1 MIDKNQIKDTLGE
14 MIANQWLKTN
24 ESLVL
29 KALNLPQTTKIL
41 HVLAEPQKEPAANE
55 LNDVVAPEL
64 KREYGFDFIF
74 GKQVGFVFE
83 IQFAIDAR
91 AWDCPYFDNY
101 GHLRLRMMKSKTKL
115 LHKFTRA
122 KNSKGLQQPRL
133 TGDSLPA
140 IHYNLQK
147 QLYNSFAHG
156 YLFVDI
162 HKRSII
168 GEDYSPAPIIKT
180 ADYLGA
186 LKSGFVSGKAYA
198 PWKHE
203 HFVLDNMHNIF
214 HDIGQYRIFP
224 DVKAFF
230 TGLKQYKKSHWNIRI
245 LVENTQYEVIDK
257 KFKIRTGT
265 ARFLVVYDESGNEK
279 YKLPIEYASKNK

>member
-1 MIDKNQIKDTLGE
+1 MLVKSQIKDNLGE

-24 ESLVL
+24 KALVL
-29 KALNLPQTTKIL
+29 QSLNLPQTTKIL
-41 HVLAEPQKEPAANE
+41 HVLAEPQKGPVANE
-55 LNDVVAPEL
+55 LDDIVAPEL

-74 GKQVGFVFE
+74 GQQVGSVFE

-115 LHKFTRA
+115 TRKITRT
-122 KNSKGLQQPRL
+122 KNVKSLQHAHL
-133 TGDSLPA
+133 TKDSLPA
-140 IHYNLQK
+140 VHYSLQK

-156 YLFVDI
+156 YLFVDVN
-162 HKRSII
+162 KRSII
-168 GEDYSPAPIIKT
+168 GENYCPAPIIKT

-186 LKSGFVSGKAYA
+186 LKSGFISGKTYS
-198 PWKHE
+198 PRKHKPI
-203 HFVLDNMHNIF
+203 VMRGII
-214 HDIGQYRIFP
+214 HDIGQYRLFP

-230 TGLKQYKKSHWNIRI
+230 TGLKQYKNSHWNIRI

-257 KFKIRTGT
+257 RLKIRTGT
-265 ARFLVVYDESGNEK
+265 AKFLVVYDESGNEK
-279 YKLPIEYASKNK
+279 CKLPIEDASENK